1 MSIKIKYQETRVLGD
16 KFLADTGNEYRVVEQ
31 RPYTDKKGKLGMGIR
46 MTLQITK
53 DKNQYSENEDDMTM
67 GTFEVF
73 VLCGSHNV
81 GLKKGDL
88 VSLHGFREDVS
99 YYIDFNYILRFDG
112 VKKIEKAGGMPA
124 LDGKK

>member
-1 MSIKIKYQETRVLGD
+1 MSIKIKYQETKVLGD
-16 KFLADTGNEYRVVEQ
+16 QFITDTGNEYRVVAQ
-31 RPYTDKKGKLGMGIR
+31 RPYTDKKKKLPNGILL
-46 MTLQITK
+46 TLQITK
-53 DKNQYSENEDDMTM
+53 DKNKYPENEDDMTM
-67 GTFEVF
+67 GTFDVY
-73 VLCGSHNV
+73 VLCGSHDV

-112 VKKIEKAGGMPA
+112 VKKVEKAGALPD